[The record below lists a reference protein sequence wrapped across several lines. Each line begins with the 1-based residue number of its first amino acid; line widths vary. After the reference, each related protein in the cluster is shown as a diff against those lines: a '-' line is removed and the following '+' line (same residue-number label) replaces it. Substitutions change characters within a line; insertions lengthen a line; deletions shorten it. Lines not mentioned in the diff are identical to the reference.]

1 MYCIWLIKAPVSAEY
16 TAYCRPLPFYFPGA
30 VDRESF
36 PPFCVSPRKR
46 RHFALPKSDRP
57 SIQSACPFLSRGG
70 SGRRALPS
78 FYHAVKNSLKEKI
91 TMQSSRPCAR
101 LKLPMPP
108 HNCTAKLL
116 CLSINSI
123 PIRKTSTCRPLS
135 PSVAAASKRRSIG
148 RLPGYSPPADPGA
161 KAVRALSLSPQM
173 HRFEFPLVR
182 PAVCP
187 PSAQTQPP
195 VCICRYFLSCDTPR
209 RRPGPFDFSAGGR
222 TGHLLYL
229 PAAASVPFLKSPN
242 IRLQNRGSMPRLPPR
257 RTGRSSPAAGGLF
270 D

>member
-1 MYCIWLIKAPVSAEY
+1 
-16 TAYCRPLPFYFPGA
+16 
-30 VDRESF
+30 
-36 PPFCVSPRKR
+36 
-46 RHFALPKSDRP
+46 
-57 SIQSACPFLSRGG
+57 
-70 SGRRALPS
+70 
-78 FYHAVKNSLKEKI
+78 
-91 TMQSSRPCAR
+91 MQSSRPCAR

-173 HRFEFPLVR
+173 HRFGISPRAPRRL
-182 PAVCP
+182 PAIRTNP
-187 PSAQTQPP
+187 ASP

-242 IRLQNRGSMPRLPPR
+242 IRLQNRGSNASAASPPHR
-257 RTGRSSPAAGGLF
+257 PKLSCSGRTF
-270 D
+270 